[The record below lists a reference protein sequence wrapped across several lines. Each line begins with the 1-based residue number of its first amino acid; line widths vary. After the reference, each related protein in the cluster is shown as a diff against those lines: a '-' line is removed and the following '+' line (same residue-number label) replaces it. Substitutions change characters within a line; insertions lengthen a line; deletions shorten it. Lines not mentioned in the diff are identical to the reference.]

1 MFNLN
6 WNSFSNFP
14 LFLQRVLQA
23 HWQTLALVLLG
34 ICLPLLA
41 FEQLAIVIWRDA
53 NGFGWDAKFL
63 LSLHAMANSQL
74 DAFAAT
80 FTHLGGAK
88 GVTVLTIALSLV
100 LWWLKR
106 WRSLIYVLVAL
117 IGNGTINRTAK
128 LLWHRV
134 RPHLWDS
141 ITPHSG
147 YSFPSGHA
155 MASMGLVA
163 VLVILLWH
171 SRWRL
176 LVLFL
181 GGAFV
186 TTIGWTR
193 LYLGVHFPSDI
204 LAGWLVSIAW
214 AIGVSLVI
222 KPHLTQPQS
231 VDEATLTVKEEK
243 TLAQAYVND

>member
-1 MFNLN
+1 M
-6 WNSFSNFP
+6 
-14 LFLQRVLQA
+14 
-23 HWQTLALVLLG
+23 
-34 ICLPLLA
+34 A
-41 FEQLAIVIWRDA
+41 FEQLAIVIWRDE
-53 NGFGWDAKFL
+53 NSFGWDAEFL
-63 LSLHAMANSQL
+63 LLLHKMANPQL

-80 FTHLGGAK
+80 FTHLGGGK
-88 GVTVLTIALSLV
+88 GITILTIALSLV

-117 IGNGTINRTAK
+117 VGSGTINRVAK

-134 RPHLWDS
+134 RPDLWDS
-141 ITPHSG
+141 IAPHSD

-171 SRWRL
+171 SQWRFVVL
-176 LVLFL
+176 LL

-186 TTIGWTR
+186 ATIGWTR

-204 LAGWLVSIAW
+204 LAGWLASIAW

-222 KPHLTQPQS
+222 KPHLTQPQPT
-231 VDEATLTVKEEK
+231 DEAALTLEEEK
-243 TLAQAYVND
+243 TLSEVAAND